1 MFCGNIHCRNIFDRV
16 HYKQV
21 KVKQISITRKI
32 RAVGIRTVDYY
43 MITIYTKNG
52 KKIQVVSSDEK
63 DKFLSDSDKEMD
75 YRATQAVKA
84 ALHRAKICKKPI
96 AGYDAD
102 TKRAYI
108 EYPNGE
114 RKYVE

>member
-1 MFCGNIHCRNIFDRV
+1 M
-16 HYKQV
+16 

-43 MITIYTKNG
+43 LITIYTKNG
-52 KKIQVVSSDEK
+52 KKIHVVSSDGQQ
-63 DKFLSDSDKEMD
+63 LVLTDSDKEMD
-75 YRATQAVKA
+75 YRATEAVKA

-114 RKYVE
+114 IKNVE